1 MVIDY
6 LCDYNVFMNLKYL
19 LNGYVCYFR
28 KKCMNFWFICSK
40 LMFYNEII
48 MNIIVMFLNKW

>member
-28 KKCMNFWFICSK
+28 NK
-40 LMFYNEII
+40 LYE
-48 MNIIVMFLNKW
+48 FLVYL